1 MTRLAIE
8 GGVPVRSKFLPYGQ
22 QWIDDR
28 DIAVVVE
35 VLKSDWITQGP
46 KVDEFE
52 RKVAE
57 YCGAKYA
64 VAVSSGTAALH
75 AACAVAGISPGDEAI
90 TTPITFAAT
99 ANAIVYCGGKPVFAD
114 IKADTLNI
122 DAGEIFKKLSPK
134 TKAILPV
141 DFAGHPADLDEIMTI
156 AGKKGLLVIE
166 DASHALGA
174 EYKGKKIG
182 SMADMTIF
190 SFHPVKHITTGEG
203 GMVLTNNEEFHRRL
217 KIFRHHG
224 IVRDNLVTVHQDV
237 ILKEGSDRRIPETLR
252 VAQGDTK
259 RAEQLSGNLDKKG
272 SWYYEIYNPGYN
284 FRLTDFQCA
293 LGISQLDKL
302 ERFIQRRREI
312 AAKYD
317 QAFAETK
324 EIITPIEEKIAKAV
338 YHLYVIQLQT
348 EMLKGGRKEVF
359 DALRAENIGVQ
370 VHYLPVHLH
379 PFYQKQFGYK
389 KGDYPVAE
397 KYYERAI
404 TLPIFPKM
412 SDKDVKDVIEAVY
425 KVIHH
430 YRK

>member
-1 MTRLAIE
+1 MEQLAIK
-8 GGVPVRSKFLPYGQ
+8 GGRPIRSNILPYGH
-22 QWIDDR
+22 QWIDDD
-28 DIAVVVE
+28 DIASVIE

-114 IKADTLNI
+114 IKEDTLNI
-122 DAGEIFKKLSPK
+122 DPGEIRKKLSRR

-141 DFAGHPADLDEIMTI
+141 DFAGHPANLDEVRAI
-156 AGKKGLLVIE
+156 AKKKNLILIE

-174 EYKGKKIG
+174 EYKGRKIG
-182 SMADMTIF
+182 SLADMTIF

-203 GMVLTNNEEFHRRL
+203 GMVLTDNEECYRKL

-224 IVRDNLVTVHQDV
+224 IV
-237 ILKEGSDRRIPETLR
+237 KE
-252 VAQGDTK
+252 
-259 RAEQLSGNLDKKG
+259 NLDKG
-272 SWYYEIYNPGYN
+272 SWYYEIHNPGYN
-284 FRLTDFQCA
+284 FRITDFQCA
-293 LGISQLDKL
+293 LGISQLKKL

-312 AAKYD
+312 TARYNE
-317 QAFAETK
+317 AFSKME
-324 EIITPIEEKIAKAV
+324 EIITPTESRDVKAV
-338 YHLYVIQLQT
+338 YHIYVIQLRT
-348 EMLKGGRKEVF
+348 ELLKVERKEVF
-359 DALRAENIGVQ
+359 EALKAENVGVN
-370 VHYLPVHLH
+370 VHYMPLHLH
-379 PFYQKQFGYK
+379 PFYQREFGYK
-389 KGDYPVAE
+389 KGDYPKAE
-397 KYYERAI
+397 RYYERAI

-412 SDKDVKDVIEAVY
+412 GDEDVQDVIEAVH
-425 KVIHH
+425 KVIQY